1 MCGHSVISIKTV
13 LTRASKDAVLQ
24 FLPGGDPDSVTIEL
38 MVMCYVYM
46 YVYVCMCIIVFCVH
60 VHSIRFYVWSVVQ
73 WTDLIHTHTHTGAT
87 QCRCVHW

>member
-24 FLPGGDPDSVTIEL
+24 FLPGGDPDSCPLDVTIEL

-46 YVYVCMCIIVFCVH
+46 YVYVCTVEP
-60 VHSIRFYVWSVVQ
+60 
-73 WTDLIHTHTHTGAT
+73 L
-87 QCRCVHW
+87 